1 MMTTSLLSLLLLH
14 PISLTLAMATVASNP
29 HPTPNLTTS
38 STTHLTTNL
47 DSNSITDSNS
57 NSNSNSINKIAQA
70 PAQTPAKPKIIFE
83 PQEMRP
89 LMGSLD
95 DVPMFNSNSPEIVQ
109 TEGILLSAFPSQ
121 GMAHPKAHLNFPFE
135 GRFDLFT
142 HHISKAPPPVDLR
155 TLYIGAI
162 AHNPTDQPVTIDTLL
177 GASYLSQPDAP
188 FYDAPNYTLN
198 NNGETYRGPGDRA
211 MLDILRGRRQDI
223 LPTQIIIPPKQSRML
238 MNVPIPV
245 KELDPPLNGRSG
257 LSRLRSDGKVYVAT
271 LALYARLNPDGS
283 ERAPTLSEWENILKN
298 GELSKPRDVVP
309 TPPDLTEGSFE
320 YSRVA
325 GVQLGS
331 QWFGNLTDKDSL
343 DLAIPKRGESYTYG
357 LSLLQYGTMG
367 TGQVQTA
374 PLKVRYPDTA
384 YSAHG
389 NYGVQYNLTMPL
401 HNPTNETQTVTLSFQ
416 NPIKYDK
423 PIGGLQFFEPLPD
436 VVFFRGSVRVRF
448 RDDQGLAQ
456 TRYVHLKMRR
466 GERGKPLVTLKMPPS
481 DRRVVQFDFLYPAD
495 ATPPQVLTVTT
506 TK

>member
-1 MMTTSLLSLLLLH
+1 MLSAFLMSLLTPLT
-14 PISLTLAMATVASNP
+14 PIANDILVT
-29 HPTPNLTTS
+29 TPQQTS
-38 STTHLTTNL
+38 SL
-47 DSNSITDSNS
+47 I
-57 NSNSNSINKIAQA
+57 IAQA
-70 PAQTPAKPKIIFE
+70 TSQRQIVLDS
-83 PQEMRP
+83 QQMRP
-89 LMGSLD
+89 LNGSLD
-95 DVPMFNSNSPEIVQ
+95 DVPMLNSNSPEIVQ
-109 TEGILLSAFPSQ
+109 TEGILLSAFPPN
-121 GMAHPKAHLNFPFE
+121 GMAHPKAHLNFPFQ

-142 HHISKAPPPVDLR
+142 HHISKAPPPEDLR

-162 AHNPTDQPVTIDTLL
+162 AHNPTNETVTIDVLQA
-177 GASYLSQPDAP
+177 ASYLSQPDAP
-188 FYDAPNYTLN
+188 FYDAPSYTLN
-198 NNGETYRGPGDRA
+198 NDGAMYRGPGDRA

-223 LPTQIIIPPKQSRML
+223 FPAQIVIPPKQSRML

-271 LALYARLNPDGS
+271 LALYARLNADGT
-283 ERAPTLSEWENILKN
+283 ERAPNLSEWEEILKK

-309 TPPDLTEGSFE
+309 TPPDLTEGAFQ

-325 GVQLGS
+325 GIQIGS
-331 QWFGNLTDKDSL
+331 QWFGNLTDRDQSNTL
-343 DLAIPKRGESYTYG
+343 SIPKSGESYSYG

-374 PLKVRYPDTA
+374 PLIVRYPDTA

-389 NYGVQYNLTMPL
+389 NYGVQYNLTLPL
-401 HNPTNETQTVTLSFQ
+401 HNPTTETQTVVLSFQ

-423 PIGGLQFFEPLPD
+423 PVGGLQFFEPLPD
-436 VVFFRGSVRVRF
+436 DVFFRGSVRVKF
-448 RDDQGLAQ
+448 RDDKGLAQ

-466 GERGKPLVTLKMPPS
+466 GERGKSLVTLTMPPS

-506 TK
+506 TP

>member
-1 MMTTSLLSLLLLH
+1 MLKTFFISLL
-14 PISLTLAMATVASNP
+14 
-29 HPTPNLTTS
+29 TT
-38 STTHLTTNL
+38 TAVLPTTNIFAVPDPDL
-47 DSNSITDSNS
+47 NPN
-57 NSNSNSINKIAQA
+57 NKISQSTN
-70 PAQTPAKPKIIFE
+70 QRKIVLE
-83 PQEMRP
+83 RQEMRP
-89 LMGSLD
+89 LMGKLD
-95 DVPMFNSNSPEIVQ
+95 QVPMLNSNSPEIVQ
-109 TEGILLSAFPSQ
+109 TEGILLSAFPSA
-121 GMAHPKAHLNFPFE
+121 GMAYPQAHLNFPFE
-135 GRFDLFT
+135 GRFDVFT
-142 HHISKAPPPVDLR
+142 HHISKAPPPKDLR

-162 AHNPTDQPVTIDTLL
+162 AYNPTDKPVTIDILQ
-177 GASYLSQPDAP
+177 GASYLSQPDSP
-188 FYDAPNYTLN
+188 FYDAPNYSLN
-198 NNGETYRGPGDRA
+198 NDGATYRGPGDRA

-223 LPTQIIIPPKQSRML
+223 FPAQIVIPPQQSRML

-271 LALYARLNPDGS
+271 LALYARLNPDGTES
-283 ERAPTLSEWENILKN
+283 APNLAEWENILKN
-298 GELSKPRDVVP
+298 GELAKPRDVVP
-309 TPPDLTEGSFE
+309 TPPDLTEGAFE

-331 QWFGNLTDKDSL
+331 QWFGNLTDKDSN
-343 DLAIPKRGESYTYG
+343 DLAIPKRGESYSYG

-401 HNPTNETQTVTLSFQ
+401 HNPTNETQTVVLSFQ

-423 PIGGLQFFEPLPD
+423 PVGGLQFFEPLPD
-436 VVFFRGSVRVRF
+436 DVFFRGSVRVKF
-448 RDDQGLAQ
+448 RDDKGLAQ
-456 TRYVHLKMRR
+456 TRYVHLMMKR
-466 GERGKPLVTLKMPPS
+466 GERGKSLVTLTMPPS

-506 TK
+506 TP

>member
-1 MMTTSLLSLLLLH
+1 MLNAFLISYLST
-14 PISLTLAMATVASNP
+14 ISGLPAQNEVAVSNSVVKVAQASN
-29 HPTPNLTTS
+29 
-38 STTHLTTNL
+38 
-47 DSNSITDSNS
+47 
-57 NSNSNSINKIAQA
+57 QR
-70 PAQTPAKPKIIFE
+70 QIILE
-83 PQEMRP
+83 RQEMRS
-89 LMGSLD
+89 LMGRLD

-109 TEGILLSAFPSQ
+109 TEGILLSAFPSD

-162 AHNPTDQPVTIDTLL
+162 AYNPTDKPVTINVLQ

-188 FYDAPNYTLN
+188 FYEAPNYSLN
-198 NNGETYRGPGDRA
+198 NNGEVYRGPGDRA

-223 LPTQIIIPPKQSRML
+223 FPAQIVIPPKQSRML

-271 LALYARLNPDGS
+271 LALYARLNPDGT
-283 ERAPTLSEWENILKN
+283 ERAPNLVEWEEILRK
-298 GELSKPRDVVP
+298 GELSKPRDVIP
-309 TPPDLTEGSFE
+309 TPPDLTEGAFE

-325 GVQLGS
+325 GIQLGS
-331 QWFGNLTDKDSL
+331 QWFGNLTDKDSH
-343 DLAIPKRGESYTYG
+343 DLAIPKRGESYSYG

-367 TGQVQTA
+367 TAQVQTA

-401 HNPTNETQTVTLSFQ
+401 HNPTNETQTIVLAFQ

-423 PIGGLQFFEPLPD
+423 PVGGLQFFEPLPD
-436 VVFFRGSVRVRF
+436 DVFFRGSVRVKF

-456 TRYVHLKMRR
+456 TRYVHLMMRR
-466 GERGKPLVTLKMPPS
+466 GERGKPLVTLTMPPS

>member
-1 MMTTSLLSLLLLH
+1 MLTAFLMSLLT
-14 PISLTLAMATVASNP
+14 PLAPVSP
-29 HPTPNLTTS
+29 
-38 STTHLTTNL
+38 TTHSANIPDAT
-47 DSNSITDSNS
+47 S
-57 NSNSNSINKIAQA
+57 KVAQA
-70 PAQTPAKPKIIFE
+70 ANQRQIILDR
-83 PQEMRP
+83 QEMRP
-89 LMGSLD
+89 LMGKLD

-109 TEGILLSAFPSQ
+109 TEGILLSAFPPE
-121 GMAHPKAHLNFPFE
+121 GMAHPKAHLNFPFQ

-162 AHNPTDQPVTIDTLL
+162 AYNPTDLPVTIDILQ

-188 FYDAPNYTLN
+188 FYDAPNYSLN
-198 NNGETYRGPGDRA
+198 NNGEVYRGPGDRA

-223 LPTQIIIPPKQSRML
+223 FPAQVVIPPKQSRML

-271 LALYARLNPDGS
+271 LALYARLNADGT
-283 ERAPTLSEWENILKN
+283 ERAPNLEEWEEILKK

-309 TPPDLTEGSFE
+309 TPPDLKEGAFE

-325 GVQLGS
+325 GIQLGS
-331 QWFGNLTDKDSL
+331 QWFGNLTDRDRSNTL
-343 DLAIPKRGESYTYG
+343 SIPKRGESYSYG

-367 TGQVQTA
+367 TEQVQTA

-389 NYGVQYNLTMPL
+389 NYGVQYNLTLPL
-401 HNPTNETQTVTLSFQ
+401 QNSTNETQTVVLSFQ

-423 PIGGLQFFEPLPD
+423 PVGGLQFFEPLPD
-436 VVFFRGSVRVRF
+436 DVFFRGSVRVKF
-448 RDDQGLAQ
+448 RDDRGLAQ
-456 TRYVHLKMRR
+456 TRYVHLMMKR
-466 GERGKPLVTLKMPPS
+466 GERGKSLVTLTMPPS

-495 ATPPQVLTVTT
+495 AVPPQVLTVTT
-506 TK
+506 TP

>member
-1 MMTTSLLSLLLLH
+1 MLIALLMSLLN
-14 PISLTLAMATVASNP
+14 PISPVLA
-29 HPTPNLTTS
+29 
-38 STTHLTTNL
+38 TTNSANIP
-47 DSNSITDSNS
+47 SNS
-57 NSNSNSINKIAQA
+57 KVAQA
-70 PAQTPAKPKIIFE
+70 NNQRQIILDR
-83 PQEMRP
+83 QEMRP
-89 LMGSLD
+89 LMGKLD
-95 DVPMFNSNSPEIVQ
+95 NVPMFNSNSPEIVQ
-109 TEGILLSAFPSQ
+109 TEGILLSAFPPE
-121 GMAHPKAHLNFPFE
+121 GMKYPQAHLNFPFQ

-142 HHISKAPPPVDLR
+142 HHISKAPPPADLR

-162 AHNPTDQPVTIDTLL
+162 AYNPTDKPVTIDILQ

-188 FYDAPNYTLN
+188 FYDAPNYSLN

-223 LPTQIIIPPKQSRML
+223 FPAQIVIPPKQSRML

-271 LALYARLNPDGS
+271 LALYARLNADGT
-283 ERAPTLSEWENILKN
+283 ERAPNLAEWENILKN
-298 GELSKPRDVVP
+298 GELAKPRDVVP

-325 GVQLGS
+325 GIQMGS
-331 QWFGNLTDKDSL
+331 QWFGNLTDKDSNN
-343 DLAIPKRGESYTYG
+343 LAIPKRGESYSYG

-401 HNPTNETQTVTLSFQ
+401 HNPTNETQIVVLSFQ

-423 PIGGLQFFEPLPD
+423 PVGGLQFFEPLPD
-436 VVFFRGSVRVRF
+436 DVFFRGSVRVRF
-448 RDDQGLAQ
+448 RDDKGLAQ
-456 TRYVHLKMRR
+456 TRYVHLMMKR
-466 GERGKPLVTLKMPPS
+466 GERGKPLVTLTMPPS

-495 ATPPQVLTVTT
+495 STPPQVLTVTT
-506 TK
+506 VP